1 MYQTLEKHW
10 KVAFDLAFQSLL
22 EGSIPIG
29 AVIMNEHGEIVS
41 TGRNLIFDKKDI
53 PHQISNH
60 PLAHAEINAILK
72 IENLYNQ
79 KEHVYHIYTTME
91 PCPLCF
97 GAILMSDIYHLY
109 FAAKD
114 PWAGSTNLRNDY
126 IRFKRLH
133 INGPYPILSDIQ
145 LCIQGFYELSKRGE
159 NHVVKAFEKQSHQ
172 AIHIARLLQTDD
184 LFLDMLLH
192 KTSTETLYNYLY
204 EKMTN
209 S

>member
-29 AVIMNEHGEIVS
+29 AVIMNEHGDIVS
-41 TGRNLIFDKKDI
+41 TGRNLIFEKNEI
-53 PHQISNH
+53 PHQITNH
-60 PLAHAEINAILK
+60 PLAHAEMNAILK

-79 KEHVYHIYTTME
+79 KEHIYHIYTTME

-133 INGPYPILSDIQ
+133 INGPYPLLSDIQ
-145 LCIQGFYELSKRGE
+145 LTIQGFYELSKRGE
-159 NHVVKAFEKQSHQ
+159 NHVVKAFEKQSKK
-172 AIHIARLLQTDD
+172 AIHVARLLIEDD
-184 LFLDMLLH
+184 TFLDMLVH
-192 KTSTETLYNYLY
+192 KASSENLFDYIYDMIYN
-204 EKMTN
+204 